1 MQKQDDKDWQK
12 LLANLNPYRQS
23 DATGKGSWRPELQKK
38 IVEYER
44 VKGAKTVDEEQP
56 FSWLFEEDAPYIDNP
71 NARAKFDETETTIY
85 NGVPAGPIELDPQ
98 KAQIYIANINPA
110 VASGQVEELN
120 RAKRDGGS
128 VNIQAYMK
136 AEDATW
142 IDGKPAENILYHQL
156 FETQPAVQDKNSLT
170 EYLQLHTK
178 QDKQHWHA
186 QHASML
192 LCALFHADDKKK
204 TSMSV
209 SEAKEILRHYPIQF
223 IDLLPYRTQNADDFL
238 KFIESK
244 STSDY
249 QMQSVEAYQAVIG
262 KQKNFKAL
270 PNGAKVAL
278 LPSTQYVIAS
288 VIERIRQYVE
298 DPVNISAPTFVLRS
312 YKNWWQPALQIFLT
326 NEWDSLPASLRAK
339 ASNVVTLLQ
348 ALEKEFF
355 WTYVSS
361 QNASISANNLKKV
374 HGKKDEVKFLQTFV
388 EPFQP

>member
-38 IVEYER
+38 IAEYER
-44 VKGAKTVDEEQP
+44 TKKVKKMDEEQP
-56 FSWLFEEDAPYIDNP
+56 FSWLFEADMPYINKP
-71 NARAKFDETETTIY
+71 NARAKFDETEITIY
-85 NGVPAGPIELDPQ
+85 NGVPAGPIEPDPQ

-128 VNIQAYMK
+128 INIQAYMR

-156 FETQPAVQDKNSLT
+156 FETDPTVQDKNSLT

-209 SEAKEILRHYPIQF
+209 GEAKEILRHYPIQF
-223 IDLLPYRTQNADDFL
+223 IDLVL
-238 KFIESK
+238 
-244 STSDY
+244 
-249 QMQSVEAYQAVIG
+249 
-262 KQKNFKAL
+262 
-270 PNGAKVAL
+270 
-278 LPSTQYVIAS
+278 
-288 VIERIRQYVE
+288 IERKTLM
-298 DPVNISAPTFVLRS
+298 TF
-312 YKNWWQPALQIFLT
+312 
-326 NEWDSLPASLRAK
+326 
-339 ASNVVTLLQ
+339 
-348 ALEKEFF
+348 
-355 WTYVSS
+355 
-361 QNASISANNLKKV
+361 
-374 HGKKDEVKFLQTFV
+374 
-388 EPFQP
+388 